1 MPIENNKEEQVATE
15 FLENVLKQSN
25 AKGLDQFYK
34 QNWDKMLDVERPFT
48 AYMREILKKNKV
60 SQRDMFMT
68 AGITDSYG
76 YKVISMEK
84 PTKNRDLII
93 RLCLAAHME
102 LVEVNRALKLYG
114 MTPLYAK
121 ISRDAALIVAFN
133 THMYNMAD
141 VDDML
146 MKYGFEPLYDYDED
160 D

>member
-15 FLENVLKQSN
+15 FLENVLKQSD

-146 MKYGFEPLYDYDED
+146 MKYGFELLYDYDED